1 MSHDRLR
8 TVFRWITA
16 GGFIGAGAYHFINPA
31 FYLDVI
37 PTILPN
43 PAFWN
48 ALAGGAE
55 IAGGVGLLVPAL
67 RRAAAIGL
75 IVMLVGFVWAHVDIL
90 IYPDRS
96 AMGRSLPYWLLI
108 VRLPF
113 QAVFIALVYWVGLT
127 PRRTP
132 SPDHPVALGG

>member
-1 MSHDRLR
+1 MAFLDQAR
-8 TVFRWITA
+8 TVARWVTA
-16 GGFIGAGAYHFINPA
+16 LGFIGSGVFHFVNPA

-48 ALAGGAE
+48 ALAGVAE
-55 IAGGVGLLVPAL
+55 IMGGIGLLIPAL

-75 IVMLVGFVWAHVDIL
+75 IAMLVCFIWAHVDIL

-96 AMGRSLPYWLLI
+96 AMGRSVPYWLLI

-113 QAVFIALVYWVGLT
+113 QAVFITLVYWVGLT
-127 PRRTP
+127 PRQQAT
-132 SPDHPVALGG
+132 STEADFA